1 MSMFAFDAELTD
13 LVLELARRRLS
24 AEPGRL
30 SNAADPERLAA
41 LLDGVLTPG
50 GREASDVLEL
60 FEEHLAPAVIPADSP
75 RFLAFI
81 PAAPTQASRL
91 FDVVVSVA
99 CIEGTSW
106 LLGAG
111 AIAAEN
117 QTLRLLADLAGL
129 PADAGGAFVSGG
141 SAANLSALAVARD
154 TATHRGPPRV
164 AVSDQAHASVAKALH
179 LLGLEALVV
188 PTADHRLTE
197 TDLRAALASGS
208 DDVIAIVATA
218 GTTNAGLVDD
228 LAGAARVAR
237 ELGAWLHVDAAY
249 GGAALFVDA
258 ARPRFA
264 GIEQAD
270 SLVIDPHKW
279 LLAPFDAAALLY
291 REPHLARAVHT
302 QDASYLD
309 PLRAADAE
317 WNPSDY
323 AYQLTR
329 RARGLPL
336 WFSLAVHGTDAYRD
350 AIAHSLT
357 LAADTARLI
366 AATPALELVR
376 EPELSTVLFRRT
388 GWSPGHYERWWRRL
402 LADEIAFVAPST
414 WDGETIARLTFVNP
428 LTTLEIV
435 EEILATMH

>member
-1 MSMFAFDAELTD
+1 MSMVAFDAEMTD

-41 LLDGVLTPG
+41 LLDGLLTPG
-50 GREASDVLEL
+50 GREARDVLEL

-117 QTLRLLADLAGL
+117 QALRLVADLAGL
-129 PADAGGAFVSGG
+129 PPDAGGVFVSGG
-141 SAANLSALAVARD
+141 SAANLSALLVARD
-154 TATHRGPPRV
+154 TATHRGPARV

-197 TDLRAALASGS
+197 ADLRAALARGS

-218 GTTNAGLVDD
+218 GTTNAGIVDD

-249 GGAALFVDA
+249 GGAALFVEA

-264 GIEQAD
+264 GIEHAD
-270 SLVIDPHKW
+270 SLVVDPHKW
-279 LLAPFDAAALLY
+279 LMAPFDAAALLY
-291 REPHLARAVHT
+291 REPHLAKAVHT

-309 PLRAADAE
+309 PLRAPDAA

-350 AIAHSLT
+350 AIAHSLA

-366 AATPALELVR
+366 AATPGLELVR
-376 EPELSTVLFRRT
+376 EPELSTVMFRRT
-388 GWSPGHYERWWRRL
+388 GWSPADYERWWRRL
-402 LADEIAFVAPST
+402 LANEIAFVAPST

-428 LTTLEIV
+428 LTTPEIV